1 MNAVYGE
8 FFQKAPPSRATLEVA
23 RLPRDAKIE
32 IAIIAARR

>member
-8 FFQKAPPSRATLEVA
+8 YFKKAPPARSTLEVA

-32 IAIIAARR
+32 IAIIAGRR